1 MTISRTSFVFVTLCL
16 QTLLA
21 SDATAQVIHRGYTG
35 RLTPDQVRAMVSQWQ
50 VSASTE
56 PRWSE
61 IVPEFK
67 RLGRGAT
74 VRVFLGM
81 WCADSMYELP
91 KFIRLVDALADSV
104 PFNVEFIAVDEQKQ
118 QPRRE
123 VQSHGIS
130 YLPTFVVLRNGRE
143 VGRIVE
149 HPPRA
154 LEQDLLR
161 LLNGTA
167 TGLLTSNES
176 AILQYLSAH
185 SQ

>member
-1 MTISRTSFVFVTLCL
+1 MTISRTSFVFVTLFL
-16 QTLLA
+16 QTLLSSNVA
-21 SDATAQVIHRGYTG
+21 AQVIHRGYTG
-35 RLTPDQVRAMVSQWQ
+35 RLTPEQVRAMVSQWQ
-50 VSASTE
+50 GSASAE

-67 RLGRGAT
+67 RLGHGAT
-74 VRVFLGM
+74 VRVVLGM

-91 KFIRLVDALADSV
+91 KFIRLVDALADNV
-104 PFNVEFIAVDEQKQ
+104 PFKVEFIAVDEQKQ

-123 VQSHGIS
+123 VQSYDIS
-130 YLPTFVVLRNGRE
+130 YLPTFVVLRDGHE

-167 TGLLTSNES
+167 TGLLTSNETE
-176 AILQYLSAH
+176 ILRYLAAQ